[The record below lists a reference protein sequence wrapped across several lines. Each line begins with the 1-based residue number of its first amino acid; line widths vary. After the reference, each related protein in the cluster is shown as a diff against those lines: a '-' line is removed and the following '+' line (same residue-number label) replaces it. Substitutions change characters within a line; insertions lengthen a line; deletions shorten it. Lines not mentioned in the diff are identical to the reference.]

1 MFKKLIIFFLAVIV
15 SACSPLYDK
24 SHISLTGGSYNKQ
37 TEINAYIEDA
47 GAFKV
52 AMLLPLS
59 GKSSVY
65 GIGLKNA
72 AMMALED
79 TNNQNLIIKFYDT
92 QSSHQG
98 AMFAV
103 NQAVNENANLILGPL
118 MSDEVS
124 AISSTAISENVPVIS
139 FSTSP
144 NVLKEGVYTLGLLG
158 NEQIKR
164 VISYAAK
171 QQRNKIAMLVP
182 DTTAGLN
189 MAKSAVVNAP
199 KYGASVV
206 KIGFYPAD
214 TLDFA
219 PIVKS
224 LTDYDMRSEEINK
237 KKKRLEKLAN
247 QGDKNAAK
255 ELKMIKNV
263 YTTGSVD
270 FDAVLIAETGS
281 RLKSAAVMFGYYDIY
296 YPEIMFLGTSVW
308 ENTSLNK
315 ETTLYHGV
323 YPIISRVHNDYFN
336 KKYESLFGS
345 VPNHLYSFAYDGVLL
360 ASALSNK
367 NPSDIYESITDSNG
381 YIGINGA
388 FRILKDG
395 SNEHSLDIVEVT
407 QDGPKIIDKAPD
419 KFENSQLEYAIDNTF
434 IGEFP
439 KILGKDE
446 KVVRE
451 YILGKQKI
459 NSGFMFY

>member
-1 MFKKLIIFFLAVIV
+1 MFKKLTAIFLVFMV
-15 SACSPLYDK
+15 SSCGLHPDNSRITITGGVYDK
-24 SHISLTGGSYNKQ
+24 PQEQSIYQENK
-37 TEINAYIEDA
+37 D
-47 GAFKV
+47 AFKV
-52 AMLLPLS
+52 GMLLPLS

-79 TNNQNLIIKFYDT
+79 SQNQNLILKFYDT
-92 QSSHQG
+92 QSLPQG
-98 AMFAV
+98 AS
-103 NQAVNENANLILGPL
+103 QALDNAIDENVNLILGPL

-124 AISSTAISENVPVIS
+124 AISNKAKNKNIPVIS

-144 NVLKEGVYTLGLLG
+144 NVLSEGVYTLGLLG
-158 NEQIKR
+158 DEQIKR
-164 VISYAAK
+164 VLSYASSK
-171 QQRNKIAMLVP
+171 QRTKIAVMVP

-189 MAKSAVVNAP
+189 MAKSAILNANQ
-199 KYGASVV
+199 YGATVIKV
-206 KIGFYPAD
+206 GFYPPD

-224 LTDYDMRSEEINK
+224 LTDYDKRSAEITRK
-237 KKKRLEKLAN
+237 KNRLEAQAAK
-247 QGDKNAAK
+247 GDTNAAK

-296 YPEIMFLGTSVW
+296 YPDIMFLGTSIW

-323 YPIISRVHNDYFN
+323 YPVISRVHNNYFN
-336 KKYESLFGS
+336 KKYESLFGLL
-345 VPNHLYSFAYDGVLL
+345 PNQLYSFAYDGVSL

-367 NPSDIYESITDSNG
+367 NTTDIYENITDANG

-395 SNEHSLDIVEVT
+395 TNEHSLDIVEVT
-407 QDGPKIIDKAPD
+407 QEGPKVVDKSLG
-419 KFENSQLEYAIDNTF
+419 KFENAELEYTGAEVYPT
-434 IGEFP
+434 EFP
-439 KILGKDE
+439 LIFGKDE
-446 KVVRE
+446 NVVRE
-451 YILGKQKI
+451 YVYGSKKT
-459 NSGFMFY
+459 NNGFMFY